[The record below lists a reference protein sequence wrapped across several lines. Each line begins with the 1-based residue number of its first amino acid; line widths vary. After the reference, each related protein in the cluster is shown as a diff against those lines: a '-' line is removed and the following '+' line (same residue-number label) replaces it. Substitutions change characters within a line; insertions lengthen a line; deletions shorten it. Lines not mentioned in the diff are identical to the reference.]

1 MAKRERGTLSRA
13 EIVRVAMEVAEAEG
27 SDALTFRRLGPA
39 LGVAP
44 TAVLRHFRDKD
55 ELLLAIGAQ
64 LLENAL
70 AEVDHDEPSWRER
83 IMSLSRATRRAF
95 VAHPRVAALVAT
107 RTLRQEAEFRTVELI
122 IGAMEQAGLNGR
134 AAASMY
140 RVVADTVLA
149 WTAFEAN
156 VHAVGLD
163 VMRQDGLA
171 WDREYVVLPADRYPH
186 IRGVA
191 EHLSE
196 VDREDQFELALELVL
211 DAVEARGNAGGQAR
225 AI

>member
-13 EIVRVAMEVAEAEG
+13 EIVKVALEVAEADGAE
-27 SDALTFRRLGPA
+27 ALTFRRLGPA

-64 LLENAL
+64 LLEHAL
-70 AEVDHDEPSWRER
+70 SEVDTDEPDWRKR
-83 IMSLSRATRRAF
+83 IMSLARASRRAF
-95 VAHPRVAALVAT
+95 VTHPRVAALVAT

-122 IGAMEQAGLNGR
+122 IGALEQAGLHGR

-140 RVVADTVLA
+140 RAVADTILA

-163 VMRQDGLA
+163 VMDRDGLA
-171 WDREYVVLPADRYPH
+171 WTREYVVLPADRYPH
-186 IRGVA
+186 IRNVA
-191 EHLSE
+191 EHLSD
-196 VDREDQFELALELVL
+196 VNREDQFELALELIL
-211 DAVEARGNAGGQAR
+211 DAVEMR
-225 AI
+225 AKPI